1 MALKINME
9 PTKLIEKRSGRG
21 APASKIVG
29 VFESFIYCRT
39 PVWLKTFSS
48 VLVQEGGGGRC
59 TAGVRKG
66 KIGARV
72 GLGRGK

>member
-48 VLVQEGGGGRC
+48 VLVQEGGGVGARL
-59 TAGVRKG
+59 VRGKG
-66 KIGARV
+66 K
-72 GLGRGK
+72 